1 METFHDFGEIK
12 QILYISFNQ
21 DGSCF
26 CLGTI
31 TGFTIFNTSPL
42 QELHKSGKII
52 TKLKINNYFL
62 K

>member
-1 METFHDFGEIK
+1 MESFHDSTESK

-26 CLGTI
+26 CLGTK

-52 TKLKINNYFL
+52 INYII
-62 K
+62 